1 MAGKRGPQN
10 VNDHLSHQSDIF
22 ANLVG
27 GSDLQQMVGEGRVG
41 SDLKLTQCAKVFNS
55 SKSSVFYAKFTWV
68 PIPLKLHSCKKS
80 ENLEGRAQKE
90 IVKVFTNIQSR

>member
-27 GSDLQQMVGEGRVG
+27 GGVRFATFGGGGGLDLQ
-41 SDLKLTQCAKVFNS
+41 LTLNKNDS
-55 SKSSVFYAKFTWV
+55 PMSRIEL
-68 PIPLKLHSCKKS
+68 PIITILTPKPTITAANDV
-80 ENLEGRAQKE
+80 NLMDTKG
-90 IVKVFTNIQSR
+90 

>member
-27 GSDLQQMVGEGRVG
+27 GGEGGSDLQ
-41 SDLKLTQCAKVFNS
+41 LTQFA
-55 SKSSVFYAKFTWV
+55 
-68 PIPLKLHSCKKS
+68 
-80 ENLEGRAQKE
+80 
-90 IVKVFTNIQSR
+90 